1 MCRYYFAISLNS
13 NYSSLSLIC
22 FTYYFVISMWT
33 CRVLYRGNA
42 KPVRLYTLKN
52 LSKLMNAHMLN
63 KLILNTSVFSTYW
76 GCLSKTFSTSFFKI
90 VLAHKTDMYCL
101 FDVLIILF
109 DIYFVEFQYAQHI
122 NTPKLV
128 YKLSMPIQEEL
139 CSGVN
144 TTSWWTYCTYISHPP
159 VRFFYAMQKLKH

>member
-1 MCRYYFAISLNS
+1 
-13 NYSSLSLIC
+13 
-22 FTYYFVISMWT
+22 
-33 CRVLYRGNA
+33 
-42 KPVRLYTLKN
+42 
-52 LSKLMNAHMLN
+52 MLN
-63 KLILNTSVFSTYW
+63 KLILNQSVFTTYW
-76 GCLSKTFSTSFFKI
+76 GCLSKTFSTLFFKI

-144 TTSWWTYCTYISHPP
+144 TTS
-159 VRFFYAMQKLKH
+159 